1 MSLPIENS
9 SGADSPPLI
18 IVAEPLTEDAIF
30 IDSQSDRRLPIA
42 ALGAVVLVVIALLVV
57 LGRSLPESAAR
68 VEESAAAESSLADD
82 TVGPT
87 AAPKNQP
94 TNWLSTWPNPPDD
107 HAPIVMGSPG
117 LGSPLVANAP
127 GHTLVYV
134 NSIDRPTII
143 DLVRGRRQELTIST
157 ERNVDFF
164 LVEDGEVVD
173 DDPLNPDFPTAGG
186 GAVPVF
192 VHQPT
197 DAERREVREPS
208 HYAGPHL
215 CLDAGGCDDLW
226 WNPREISTGRQRVE
240 QMEIDSS
247 VALGQLFD
255 PTTRDW
261 RGRFLLVVGEA
272 GGEVKV
278 PVPREG
284 TTIWVIADA
293 GR

>member
-9 SGADSPPLI
+9 SGVGSPPLI

-30 IDSQSDRRLPIA
+30 IDSRSDRRLPIA
-42 ALGAVVLVVIALLVV
+42 ALGGVVLVVIAVLSV
-57 LGRSLPESAAR
+57 LGRSLPDSAAR
-68 VEESAAAESSLADD
+68 VEESTAAEPSLAENP
-82 TVGPT
+82 VRPT
-87 AAPKNQP
+87 AVPAIQP

-107 HAPIVMGSPG
+107 HAPIVIGSPG

-143 DLVRGRRQELTIST
+143 DLVRGGRQELTISI
-157 ERNVDFF
+157 ERSVDYF

-173 DDPLNPDFPTAGG
+173 DDPLNPDLPIAGG
-186 GAVPVF
+186 RAVPVF
-192 VHQPT
+192 VHQST

-208 HYAGPHL
+208 PYAGPHL

-226 WNPREISTGRQRVE
+226 WNPIEISSGRQRVE
-240 QMEIDSS
+240 RMEIDSS

-255 PTTRDW
+255 PTTRDG
-261 RGRFLLVVGEA
+261 RGRFVLVVGEA
-272 GGEVKV
+272 GDEVKV

-293 GR
+293 LR